1 MNDLSPKE
9 KIYQIF
15 NQIQTSTEIKQN
27 LKDLYE
33 LYESLNIKDFIEILE
48 KVILIIFSN
57 YEKNTVPLKNIKE
70 FLRNF
75 IEKISKNQKIKK
87 KNSEFLNNSI
97 FKWKCIII

>member
-33 LYESLNIKDFIEILE
+33 LYESLNIKDFIEI
-48 KVILIIFSN
+48 
-57 YEKNTVPLKNIKE
+57 
-70 FLRNF
+70 
-75 IEKISKNQKIKK
+75 
-87 KNSEFLNNSI
+87 
-97 FKWKCIII
+97 